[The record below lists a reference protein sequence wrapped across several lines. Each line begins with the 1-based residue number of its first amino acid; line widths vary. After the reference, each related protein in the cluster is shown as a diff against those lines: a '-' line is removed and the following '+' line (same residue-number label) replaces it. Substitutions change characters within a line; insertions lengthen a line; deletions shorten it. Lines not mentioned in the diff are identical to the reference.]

1 MTDHLNDLEQL
12 ADEILAAGEQQQT
25 TPTAIERARTDGA
38 RMTSGLERDGE
49 PTRYDP
55 STFLD
60 KPDRSAPALEPSA
73 RRGSS
78 ASTNYVTAAGLS
90 ALDHAV
96 REAMRRPDDA
106 VLGETKQAAAAW
118 SDFVAA
124 ADEARR
130 LVQGI
135 PAAMRRAEVA
145 RAEALADP
153 GDEPFALPSSADARA
168 HAEAVAGKAL
178 RHALDLRRAYDDVV
192 LETAGERLE
201 ALEKTVPQQAAEI
214 VSRVADLRSAVVAL
228 RAGVTTLTHA
238 AGEARGLRPRSL
250 PTAVRLEE
258 LDALEAEVARLAEI
272 AADPAEPAIVPS
284 LRERE
289 AIVRASHMAV
299 GGLTAAIV
307 DLARIERSEEFRH
320 TSHTRGIPAHVLEN
334 AAAQAQF

>member
-1 MTDHLNDLEQL
+1 MSDTHDLEQL
-12 ADEILAAGEQQQT
+12 ADEIMSTGEQQPS
-25 TPTAIERARTDGA
+25 TPTAIERAHADGA
-38 RMTSGLERDGE
+38 RLTSGMERGG

-55 STFLD
+55 ATFLD
-60 KPDRSAPALEPSA
+60 KPAKDGPRLEPSA

-78 ASTNYVTAAGLS
+78 SPSQYVTAPGIS
-90 ALDHAV
+90 NLDNKVA
-96 REAMRRPDDA
+96 EARRRPDDA
-106 VLGETKQAAAAW
+106 TLGETKQAAAAW

-130 LVQGI
+130 LVRGI

-153 GDEPFALPSSADARA
+153 GDEPPALPSSADARA

-178 RHALDLRRAYDDVV
+178 RHALDLRKAYDEVV
-192 LETAGERLE
+192 IETAGERLE
-201 ALEKTVPQQAAEI
+201 GLEKAVPQQAEEI
-214 VSRVADLRSAVVAL
+214 VARVADLRAAVVAL
-228 RAGVTTLTHA
+228 RAGVRTLTEA

-284 LRERE
+284 LRER
-289 AIVRASHMAV
+289 AYIHKQAQLAV
-299 GGLTAAIV
+299 GGITAATV
-307 DLARIERSEEFRH
+307 ELARIEKSEEYRH
-320 TSHTRGIPAHVLEN
+320 TQYTRGIPTHVLEN
-334 AAAQAQF
+334 AAEQAQYR